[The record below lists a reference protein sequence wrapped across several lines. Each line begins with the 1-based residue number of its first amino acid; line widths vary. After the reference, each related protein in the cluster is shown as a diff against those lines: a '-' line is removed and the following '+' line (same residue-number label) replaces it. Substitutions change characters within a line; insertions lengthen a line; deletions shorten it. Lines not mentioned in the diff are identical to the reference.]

1 MAAAFS
7 SKPIRCVLFLFVL
20 CKHHAALRF
29 HPGSLS
35 AVEKVKK
42 NVLKLQVRRTLRARA
57 VMSND
62 GLAGAAA
69 GLRGGGSVRSVRVAL
84 VSSNSLLVAESAT
97 PDNNLSE
104 LISTLPNPFSAPEPY
119 RRSFSYIRCSE
130 PHVFNVDIVF
140 TPHISHECRYCTTTT
155 GSDRHA

>member
-1 MAAAFS
+1 MAAGGLQG
-7 SKPIRCVLFLFVL
+7 R
-20 CKHHAALRF
+20 RM
-29 HPGSLS
+29 
-35 AVEKVKK
+35 
-42 NVLKLQVRRTLRARA
+42 LKARA

-104 LISTLPNPFSAPEPY
+104 LITTLPNPFSARP
-119 RRSFSYIRCSE
+119 RSHWRISNCICGYLRVANPPFSPLPDTELLPCALSDGVCSAASFW
-130 PHVFNVDIVF
+130 VQRNVCSTRIALTRQV
-140 TPHISHECRYCTTTT
+140 
-155 GSDRHA
+155 